1 MTARHSAIA
10 RYTLGAAVMG
20 LFATPAMAQDDD
32 DAWAGFYIG
41 GQATGSSDKLDAQS
55 TLSISQ
61 ISNLF
66 VTGRGIVVV
75 PGTTLPS
82 AASHRDTGLT
92 GGVFA
97 GYQFQSG
104 NLLFGLEGDYAPF
117 HRDVGTSQ
125 SQTLPP
131 TALTPATTIITRRDV
146 RLTDQFSARARLGY
160 AAGKTMFY
168 VTGGYARTSA
178 TVTGIDSFT
187 NPGGLAAACSPAPC
201 QANLGPEGP
210 VVTTATER
218 HSLSGWTGGAGV
230 EQKLSKLLSIGL
242 EYRHTAFGG
251 HDFALANRT
260 TVNTGPV
267 TVGDN
272 GQPGL
277 LGSVSGGATRIKL
290 QSDALSLRIALHF

>member
-1 MTARHSAIA
+1 MRARHSVIA
-10 RYTLGAAVMG
+10 RYVLGATMMALV
-20 LFATPAMAQDDD
+20 ATPAMAQDDD
-32 DAWAGFYIG
+32 DAWTGFYVG
-41 GQATGSSDKLDAQS
+41 GQATGSSDKVDAQS
-55 TLSISQ
+55 TLLITQ
-61 ISNLF
+61 ISNLQ
-66 VTGRGIVVV
+66 VTGRGLVVV
-75 PGTTLPS
+75 PGTTLAS

-125 SQTLPP
+125 SQALPP
-131 TALTPATTIITRRDV
+131 TALTPATTIIARRDV
-146 RLTDQFSARARLGY
+146 RLTDQFSARVRLGY
-160 AAGKTMFY
+160 AAGKTLLY
-168 VTGGYARTSA
+168 VNGGYARTSA
-178 TVTGIDSFT
+178 MVSAVDSF
-187 NPGGLAAACSPAPC
+187 NNAGGLAASCAPAPC

-218 HSLSGWTGGAGV
+218 HALSGWTAGGGI
-230 EQKLSKLLSIGL
+230 ERRLSKLLSIGL
-242 EYRHTAFGG
+242 EYRHTDFGG

-260 TVNTGPV
+260 TVNTGAV

-272 GQPGL
+272 GQPGV
-277 LGSVSGGATRIKL
+277 LGSVAGGATRIKL